1 MTTIVTVLTE
11 GYADWE
17 TALLNAV
24 ARSFYGIETRFATPG
39 GKPVT
44 SAGGLKVTPDLA
56 VEDIDVA
63 AIDALVVNGG
73 VAWSQDDAP
82 DISAVLLAARDAG
95 KTVAGICDGTLALA
109 KAGVLDSVSHTSNS
123 AENLPPTGYQGVSHY
138 QGQPSAVVAGKIVT
152 APGTAPVSFMAGVM
166 QTLGLRDGNL
176 DYYLGMHA
184 AEHFEPSQ
192 GANRSSGAI

>member
-1 MTTIVTVLTE
+1 MTTIVTILTP

-73 VAWSQDDAP
+73 VAWSLPDAP
-82 DISAVLLAARDAG
+82 DIGKVLMAARDAG
-95 KTVAGICDGTLALA
+95 KTVAAICDGTLALA
-109 KAGVLDSVSHTSNS
+109 KAGLLDGVSHTSNS
-123 AENLPPTGYQGVSHY
+123 AENLPPTGYRGVSHY
-138 QGQPSAVVAGKIVT
+138 QDQPSAVVAGKIVT

-166 QTLGLRDGNL
+166 ETLGLRDGNL

-184 AEHFEPSQ
+184 AEHKM
-192 GANRSSGAI
+192 A

>member
-1 MTTIVTVLTE
+1 MTVIVTVLTE

-17 TALLNAV
+17 CALLNAV

-63 AIDALVVNGG
+63 TIDALVVNGG
-73 VAWSQDDAP
+73 VAWSLPDAP
-82 DISAVLLAARDAG
+82 DIGKVLMAARDAG

-109 KAGVLDSVSHTSNS
+109 KAGLLDGVSHTSNS
-123 AENLPPTGYQGVSHY
+123 AQNLPPTGYRGVSHY
-138 QGQPSAVVAGKIVT
+138 QDRPSAVVAGKIVT

-176 DYYLGMHA
+176 DYYLGMLA
-184 AEHFEPSQ
+184 AEHKVAQ
-192 GANRSSGAI
+192 VR

>member
-1 MTTIVTVLTE
+1 MTTIVTILTP

-24 ARSFYGIETRFATPG
+24 ARSFYGVETRFATPG

-73 VAWSQDDAP
+73 VAWSLPDAP
-82 DISAVLLAARDAG
+82 DIGKVLMAARDAG

-109 KAGVLDSVSHTSNS
+109 KAGLLDGVSHTSNS
-123 AENLPPTGYQGVSHY
+123 AENLPPTGYRGVSHY
-138 QGQPSAVVAGKIVT
+138 QDQPSAVVAGKIVT

-166 QTLGLRDGNL
+166 ETLGLRDGNL

-184 AEHFEPSQ
+184 AEHKM
-192 GANRSSGAI
+192 A

>member
-1 MTTIVTVLTE
+1 MTTIVTILTE

-24 ARSFYGIETRFATPG
+24 GRGFYHLDTRFATPG

-56 VEDIDVA
+56 VEDIDVN

-73 VAWSQDDAP
+73 EAWSQADAP
-82 DISAVLLAARDAG
+82 DIGKVLVAARDAG
-95 KTVAGICDGTLALA
+95 KTVGGICDATLALA
-109 KAGVLDSVSHTSNS
+109 KAGLLDDVEHTSNS
-123 AENLPPTGYQGVSHY
+123 ADNLPKTGYRGAAHY
-138 QGQPSAVVAGKIVT
+138 QDQPAAVVAGRIVT

-166 QTLGLRDGNL
+166 ETLGLRDDNL
-176 DYYLGMHA
+176 EFYLGMHA
-184 AEHFEPSQ
+184 AEHK
-192 GANRSSGAI
+192 GA